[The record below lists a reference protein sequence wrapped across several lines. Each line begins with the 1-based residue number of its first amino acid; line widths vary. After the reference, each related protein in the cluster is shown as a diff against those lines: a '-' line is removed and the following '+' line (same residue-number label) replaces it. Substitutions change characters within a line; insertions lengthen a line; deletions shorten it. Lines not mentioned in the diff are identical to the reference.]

1 MTSLAWQ
8 ATAPAAPET
17 SRTGQAT
24 DTAHAYYY
32 PPVAPP
38 PGNWPRAVI
47 YCRQSK
53 LNEDGSSASPTMQ
66 RDAGEG
72 MCQARSY
79 NPVAC
84 FTDAGKSGWNPSVV
98 RPGFEE
104 MMTWVREGKCDVVV
118 IYTLSRLTRQG
129 ALEAMQIEAEMRK
142 HGVALVSVREPYLD
156 TSDAVGIGIF
166 AIIAGLAKQES
177 DGKSEYIKD
186 TRELARKAGGHLA
199 GPPPFGFG
207 TEKCKTAEGIAW
219 VKLVANEDERS
230 IVLRMRDAA
239 LDGKTTGQIA
249 AMLNEDCIPS
259 PAQREVHNGRKYKN
273 LKSKTL
279 AVAEHWASTQVQ
291 RILRDPRIAGMAA
304 DKTGGS
310 YNFAIRRGEDGQPMH
325 VHDALISPAEWYLLQ
340 EALGTSGRKLRDAP
354 TGASHLLSGWGFLVC
369 ECEANHTASGASGGK
384 APQYRCSRSAEARRL
399 MGGHRVNAV
408 LQGAT
413 DDYVAGRV
421 FARMLALDMDDEQD
435 FALATETA
443 RRFARQTDTS
453 GRTQELK
460 EWQAQLAHTE
470 ESLTHIYE
478 DQRQGLYAGKVGRAA
493 FIEAVGAMQRTEA
506 TCREHIAALE
516 AQETSTV
523 VLPLDQW
530 CEPGTDPLG
539 PGSAWSRWGL
549 AQRREF
555 LALWLDRVIVK
566 AAPADGRR
574 VPVGERL
581 ELVWA
586 TAETEDG
593 EVDEYDV

>member
-1 MTSLAWQ
+1 MTQTL
-8 ATAPAAPET
+8 T
-17 SRTGQAT
+17 QAT
-24 DTAHAYYY
+24 DTAHAHYY

-72 MCQARSY
+72 LCQARQY

-84 FTDAGKSGWNPSVV
+84 FTDAGKSGWNPTVV

-104 MMTWVREGKCDVVV
+104 MMTWVREGRCDVVI

-156 TSDAVGIGIF
+156 TSDPVGIGIF

-186 TRELARKAGGHLA
+186 TRELARKVGGHVA
-199 GPPPFGFG
+199 GPPPFGFSA
-207 TEKCKTAEGIAW
+207 EKRQTAEGVSW
-219 VKLVANEDERS
+219 VKLVANEAERA
-230 IVLRMRDAA
+230 IVLRMRDRAMEGA
-239 LDGKTTGQIA
+239 TTGEIA
-249 AMLNEDCIPS
+249 KELNEAGEPS

-273 LKSKTL
+273 LKSKVL

-325 VHDALISPAEWYLLQ
+325 VHDPLITPAEWYLLQ
-340 EALGTSGRKLRDAP
+340 DALGASGRKLRAAP
-354 TGASHLLSGWGFLVC
+354 TGGSHLLTGWGFLVC
-369 ECEANHTASGASGGK
+369 ECGANHTAAGASTPGK
-384 APQYRCSRSAEARRL
+384 SASYRCSRSAEARRL

-408 LQGAT
+408 LQGAA

-421 FARMLALDMDDEQD
+421 FARMLALDMDDEAD
-435 FALATETA
+435 FVLATETA
-443 RRFARQTDTS
+443 RRFARQVDTS
-453 GRTQELK
+453 GRAQELR

-470 ESLTHIYE
+470 ESLAHIYA

-493 FIEAVGAMQRTEA
+493 FTEAVQAMQRTEEA
-506 TCREHIAALE
+506 CRHHIAELE
-516 AQETSTV
+516 AQESSAV
-523 VLPLDQW
+523 VLPMSEW
-530 CEPGTDPLG
+530 YEPGTDPIG
-539 PGSAWSRWGL
+539 EGSAWSKWGL
-549 AQRREF
+549 AKRREF
-555 LALWLDRVIVK
+555 LSLWVDRVVVK
-566 AAPADGRR
+566 AAPEDRRR
-574 VPVGERL
+574 VPVEKRL
-581 ELVWA
+581 EIHWA
-586 TAETEDG
+586 APDTGDEESGAE
-593 EVDEYDV
+593 DE